1 MFPVTMTYILM
12 CIVKNNLNFKFKG
25 THVIAT
31 FNEKRKIAD
40 DVNNYD
46 EIDQPDV
53 TYNLTQLQSW

>member
-1 MFPVTMTYILM
+1 MTYILM
-12 CIVKNNLNFKFKG
+12 CIVTNNLNFKFKG

-53 TYNLTQLQSW
+53 TYNLTQLQS

>member
-12 CIVKNNLNFKFKG
+12 CIVTNNLNFKFKG
-25 THVIAT
+25 VHTLLQPL
-31 FNEKRKIAD
+31 NEKRKIAD

-53 TYNLTQLQSW
+53 TYNLTQLQS